1 MHSLIKF
8 IADECVTQS
17 TFKSDVQSTLLGIIH
32 ELVKRQMSVLLAPTA
47 GLWAKDMVDFVLTET
62 GDKKVK
68 FTFTIFHSHFSGNI
82 SISDWCCVTSMM
94 YIQL

>member
-17 TFKSDVQSTLLGIIH
+17 TFKSDVQSTLLGMIH

-68 FTFTIFHSHFSGNI
+68 FTFTIFPRDPYFKEIFPS
-82 SISDWCCVTSMM
+82 VTG
-94 YIQL
+94 IVLQA

>member
-8 IADECVTQS
+8 IADECVTQI

-68 FTFTIFHSHFSGNI
+68 FTFTIFPRDPYFKEIFPS
-82 SISDWCCVTSMM
+82 VTG
-94 YIQL
+94 IVLQA